1 MHSMNLFF
9 DQKVQKYV
17 SRSINGHLLY
27 FIYYYTLYYR
37 AISEVDLRKA
47 SGLLQISMSRY
58 VALYNDCPPN
68 MHIAC
73 HLPDT
78 IRRFGPA
85 HV

>member
-1 MHSMNLFF
+1 MCQ
-9 DQKVQKYV
+9 DQLMA
-17 SRSINGHLLY
+17 IY
-27 FIYYYTLYYR
+27 FILFITIPLYYR